1 MGPDAVQFR
10 VAKTAA
16 PYPDTP
22 VPVSEQL
29 KVGRQTLHTNLAG
42 ALAGRARGGAARL
55 SVTGSGAG
63 QVLLLVKAL
72 AMASKFIS
80 GDVSLTVLSPRPPV
94 RPRRCSPRF
103 CRSQGLALNGYF
115 DFIDIDEHTFVELQ
129 LFTDA
134 APPAAAGVGAV

>member
-1 MGPDAVQFR
+1 MVGRWAANLSLPIAVSVELTPDVGPDAAQFR

-22 VPVSEQL
+22 VPGTEQL

-72 AMASKFIS
+72 AMASKFVS
-80 GDVSLTVLSPRPPV
+80 RDVSLSVPSRVGPLRHYS
-94 RPRRCSPRF
+94 SHF
-103 CRSQGLALNGYF
+103 CRFLGTYS
-115 DFIDIDEHTFVELQ
+115 
-129 LFTDA
+129 
-134 APPAAAGVGAV
+134 